1 MSAQQNSKICFRIT
15 KLLTWVKRGWGW
27 LGCKTMSNVYF
38 VPSFKQEGGIHNLGH
53 SYNPGRTPS
62 SVCFKACVSVFLW
75 LCSQQCFGC
84 ASTAEKGLTRC
95 VLSET
100 PAPLLGRGSA
110 SNPEAIFAT
119 ICRQINKQIRLITE
133 DILIRLLK
141 QTDFTPRRTLLFT
154 FQCREKKKKNCVH
167 TWCCCSFKDKLTHHL
182 KVSL

>member
-1 MSAQQNSKICFRIT
+1 MCTSFPHLN
-15 KLLTWVKRGWGW
+15 KRGEYIIWGTPII
-27 LGCKTMSNVYF
+27 LDGLHPLF
-38 VPSFKQEGGIHNLGH
+38 VSRP
-53 SYNPGRTPS
+53 
-62 SVCFKACVSVFLW
+62 VSVFLW

-154 FQCREKKKKNCVH
+154 FQCREKKNKL
-167 TWCCCSFKDKLTHHL
+167 CSHL
-182 KVSL
+182 VLLFI